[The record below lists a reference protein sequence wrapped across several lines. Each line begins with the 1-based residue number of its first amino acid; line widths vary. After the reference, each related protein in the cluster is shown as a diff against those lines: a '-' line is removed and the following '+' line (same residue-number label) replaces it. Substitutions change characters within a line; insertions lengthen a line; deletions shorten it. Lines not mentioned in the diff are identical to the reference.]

1 MRKEPISLILIEP
14 STPTNQSGF
23 IPQPVA
29 LSGHY
34 CKPDFVPSVH
44 ARVCTRAC
52 MFTLVEEVSEL
63 TMSDFGRLMP
73 VCIFG
78 RAQEAGAVAV
88 VIANHS
94 DLLFN
99 VLGQMRDMKLPG
111 MIDTRA

>member
-1 MRKEPISLILIEP
+1 
-14 STPTNQSGF
+14 
-23 IPQPVA
+23 
-29 LSGHY
+29 
-34 CKPDFVPSVH
+34 
-44 ARVCTRAC
+44 
-52 MFTLVEEVSEL
+52 
-63 TMSDFGRLMP
+63 MP

-111 MIDTRA
+111 MIYMRAWKRTLKKTRIMLEN